1 MRRRLATVAFAVA
14 AALAPIRA
22 SFVERHYSSAA
33 YLRLDDMK
41 RAVEIDDEYGHL
53 WVRSVIGLS
62 L

>member
-1 MRRRLATVAFAVA
+1 LQFGKLWWSVG
-14 AALAPIRA
+14 
-22 SFVERHYSSAA
+22 A

-41 RAVEIDDEYGHL
+41 RAVEIDDQYGHL